1 MNITEEFRRSMN
13 WMHTWFGIGLA
24 GVLFA
29 IFWMGTL
36 SVFDREIDQWTMPE
50 TRIVAPDSVSLDETV
65 LPYLESADIA
75 PGLQIFVQRPDERN
89 PAIRLFIRGGGVRDQ
104 VWLDPATGS
113 AIEPTDSL
121 GGRGFFF
128 PFHFRLFIG
137 WQGLGYWIV
146 GLAAMAMLALI
157 VSGIFIHRK
166 IIQDFFTFR
175 PNKQARRSM
184 LDMHN
189 LTSLVALPF
198 HFILTLSG
206 ILIFAIIYFPWSTA
220 VPYGGDR
227 AAMLEDRGS
236 YNRPAAGQPGPLPTS
251 LDVFVARAE
260 ARWNGDGQGASPRD
274 VDRVRIANYRDANS
288 FVSVQSIF
296 PSRRVALGQ
305 GTIDFDPATGEVL
318 SSYEPTPIAN
328 AVSWLSGLHF
338 IQFDHWPLRWLY
350 FIGGLS
356 GCVMIATGA
365 LFWMRARMKRGGIE
379 PAAVR
384 VVRALTVGSVTGI
397 VLASGM
403 FLVANRLLPRDAA
416 VAGFDRSDLE
426 VWGFFIAWIATFVHA
441 AIRGKQSW
449 KEQSWAIAA
458 IALLAVVLN
467 WVTTGDHVFST
478 IGAGLW
484 SIAGMDLVLL
494 AGAVTAVMAAL
505 RLRKTE
511 RLEARTV
518 ERVAHAATKAV
529 AAE

>member
-1 MNITEEFRRSMN
+1 M
-13 WMHTWFGIGLA
+13 
-24 GVLFA
+24 
-29 IFWMGTL
+29 
-36 SVFDREIDQWTMPE
+36 
-50 TRIVAPDSVSLDETV
+50 
-65 LPYLESADIA
+65 
-75 PGLQIFVQRPDERN
+75 
-89 PAIRLFIRGGGVRDQ
+89 
-104 VWLDPATGS
+104 
-113 AIEPTDSL
+113 
-121 GGRGFFF
+121 
-128 PFHFRLFIG
+128 
-137 WQGLGYWIV
+137 
-146 GLAAMAMLALI
+146 
-157 VSGIFIHRK
+157 
-166 IIQDFFTFR
+166 
-175 PNKQARRSM
+175 
-184 LDMHN
+184 
-189 LTSLVALPF
+189 
-198 HFILTLSG
+198 
-206 ILIFAIIYFPWSTA
+206 
-220 VPYGGDR
+220 
-227 AAMLEDRGS
+227 
-236 YNRPAAGQPGPLPTS
+236 
-251 LDVFVARAE
+251 
-260 ARWNGDGQGASPRD
+260 
-274 VDRVRIANYRDANS
+274 
-288 FVSVQSIF
+288 
-296 PSRRVALGQ
+296 
-305 GTIDFDPATGEVL
+305 
-318 SSYEPTPIAN
+318 SSYEPKPIAN

-441 AIRGKQSW
+441 AMRDKQSW
-449 KEQSWAIAA
+449 RDQSWAIAA
-458 IALLAVVLN
+458 IALLAVLLN